1 MSSGDWIQALAAFDR
16 RGEPCVLVTVTMAAG
31 STPRAAGTKML
42 VGADSLHG
50 TIGGGALEFAA
61 VETARAMLDRGE
73 AAPRSEALPLGPKLG
88 QCCGG
93 HVTLLLEPIL
103 PPRLRVLLFGAG
115 HVAKALVSVLGTLPC
130 RIVWVDSRAAEFPP
144 HLPDNVTAICS
155 DQPVEQIARHPGF
168 THLLI
173 MTHDHALDYQL
184 TKAGL
189 QAGIFAYVGLIGS
202 ATKRARF
209 VRRLGLDGVETGG
222 LTCPIGLP
230 GITGKHP
237 GEIAIAVAAE
247 ILVGSRTAET
257 DQKSGSIVTNDMV
270 CSSCSADCEAMRAS
284 HGR

>member
-1 MSSGDWIQALAAFDR
+1 MSGGDWIQALATFDR
-16 RGEPCVLVTVTMAAG
+16 RGEPCVLVTVTAAAG

-61 VETARAMLDRGE
+61 VEMARALLDRGE
-73 AAPRSEALPLGPKLG
+73 ATLRSEALPLGPKLG

-115 HVAKALVSVLGTLPC
+115 HVAKALVTVLGTLPC
-130 RIVWVDSRAAEFPP
+130 RIVWVDSRAAEFPAS
-144 HLPDNVTAICS
+144 LPDNVTAICT
-155 DQPVEQIARHPGF
+155 DQPMEQIARHPGF

-189 QAGIFAYVGLIGS
+189 QAGRFAYVGLIGS

-209 VRRLGLDGVETGG
+209 VGRLAKDGVETGG

-247 ILVGSRTAET
+247 ILTGSKAVKM
-257 DQKSGSIVTNDMV
+257 DIKSGSIVTNDME
-270 CSSCSADCEAMRAS
+270 CSSCSAICEAMRPS

>member
-1 MSSGDWIQALAAFDR
+1 MNGGDWIQALAAFDR
-16 RGEPCVLVTVTMAAG
+16 RGEPCVLVTVTAAAG

-61 VETARAMLDRGE
+61 VEMARAMLDRGE
-73 AAPRSEALPLGPKLG
+73 ATPRSEALPLGPTLG

-115 HVAKALVSVLGTLPC
+115 HVAKALVTVLGTLPC

-144 HLPDNVTAICS
+144 SLPDNVTALCS
-155 DQPVEQIARHPGF
+155 DQPVEQIARHQGY

-184 TKAGL
+184 ARAGL
-189 QAGIFAYVGLIGS
+189 QAGGFAYVGLIGS
-202 ATKRARF
+202 VTKRARF
-209 VRRLGLDGVETGG
+209 LSRLARDGVETGG
-222 LTCPIGLP
+222 LTCPIGLS

-237 GEIAIAVAAE
+237 GQIAIAVAAE
-247 ILVGSRTAET
+247 ILTAGNIDSPVQE
-257 DQKSGSIVTNDMV
+257 SGSIVTNDMD
-270 CSSCSADCEAMRAS
+270 CSNCSAACEAMRTP
-284 HGR
+284 HDR

>member
-1 MSSGDWIQALAAFDR
+1 MSGGDWIQALAAFDR
-16 RGEPCVLVTVTMAAG
+16 RGEACVLVTVTAAAG

-73 AAPRSEALPLGPKLG
+73 ATLRSEALPLGPKLG

-115 HVAKALVSVLGTLPC
+115 HVAKALVTVLGTLPC
-130 RIVWVDSRAAEFPP
+130 RIVWVDSRAAEFPAS
-144 HLPDNVTAICS
+144 LPDNVTALCS
-155 DQPVEQIARHPGF
+155 DQPLEQIARHQGF

-184 TKAGL
+184 TRAGL
-189 QAGIFAYVGLIGS
+189 QAGGFAYVGLIGS

-209 VRRLGLDGVETGG
+209 LSRLARDGVVTGG

-230 GITGKHP
+230 SISGKHP
-237 GEIAIAVAAE
+237 GEIAVAVAAE
-247 ILVGSRTAET
+247 ILASSET
-257 DQKSGSIVTNDMV
+257 IRIGKNSGSIVTNDME
-270 CSSCSADCEAMRAS
+270 CSSCFAVCEAMRPP
-284 HGR
+284 HDR